1 MMYAGCDAKDSFVDS
16 RRVISIKEYNRW
28 SILYDN
34 FDYIVKFPKIQQQ
47 MLYILSNIMSINMGR
62 GYNKNTKFVIF

>member
-16 RRVISIKEYNRW
+16 RRVISIKKYNRW
-28 SILYDN
+28 RILYDN

-47 MLYILSNIMSINMGR
+47 MLYILSNIMSINMGD
-62 GYNKNTKFVIF
+62 GYNENTKFVIF